1 MKTIREAR
9 KELGF
14 TQVEAAK
21 ATNVSRRTFQ
31 NYEALDNKEA
41 EDINEVYD
49 RILKLLENY
58 RIDENHGYVTVKEIK
73 NVANIVFRRHKE
85 VKCAYLFG
93 SYARGEAKPT
103 SDVDILVVIKGQ
115 MGLDYYGMAY
125 ELEELLHKKI
135 DLVSHRQ
142 IVGSEDFLERL
153 LREGVKIYGHG
164 TKQVE
169 S

>member
-103 SDVDILVVIKGQ
+103 SDVDIFVIIEGEI
-115 MGLDYYGMAY
+115 GWEYYGMAT
-125 ELEELLHKKI
+125 EIEEMLHKKI
-135 DLVSHRQ
+135 DLVSLHQ
-142 IVGSEDFLERL
+142 VVSNEQFLKRL
-153 LREGVKIYGHG
+153 LREGVKLYG
-164 TKQVE
+164 
-169 S
+169 